1 MKRVYIFQNT
11 DNYFDATTIPDSVLG
26 CAMAHIKTWKTFLS
40 TNEPYCVIF
49 EDDAIFEPD
58 FKQNFDLCFKH
69 VPKDFDIFYIS
80 CLYNRNFIDDNIVNQ
95 YIKIPDFFLGAHSY
109 VISRKGAEKLLKYIP
124 SFSITAQA

>member
-1 MKRVYIFQNT
+1 MITSYIISLKNPVNLINEIKSYGFNTILVNGVYGNTLSFEEKIDST

-58 FKQNFDLCFKH
+58 FKKNFDLCLKH
-69 VPKDFDIFYIS
+69 VPTDFDIFI
-80 CLYNRNFIDDNIVNQ
+80 
-95 YIKIPDFFLGAHSY
+95 
-109 VISRKGAEKLLKYIP
+109 
-124 SFSITAQA
+124 